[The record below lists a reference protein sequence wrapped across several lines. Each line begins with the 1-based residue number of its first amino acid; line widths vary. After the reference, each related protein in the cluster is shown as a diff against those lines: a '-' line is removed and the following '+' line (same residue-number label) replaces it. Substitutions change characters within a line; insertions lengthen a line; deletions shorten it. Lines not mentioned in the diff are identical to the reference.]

1 MPRHSI
7 TVTAYHA
14 DGTICPS
21 GHRHTTGGTP
31 LTEGCTGRERF
42 VATCSCNVW
51 TSSPSSTK
59 SYAAELGRR
68 HRSDQR
74 PANSTPPPKGPA
86 VLRELLQFDAE
97 D

>member
-21 GHRHTTGGTP
+21 EHRHTTGGNP

-42 VATCSCNVW
+42 LATCSCKQW
-51 TSSPSSTK
+51 TSGPSSTK
-59 SYAAELGRR
+59 SYAAEQGRR
-68 HRSDQR
+68 HRSNQL
-74 PANSTPPPKGPA
+74 PAKSTPPSKGPA
-86 VLRELLQFDAE
+86 ALRKLLRFDAA

>member
-1 MPRHSI
+1 MLRHSI

-21 GHRHTTGGTP
+21 AHRHTAGGTP

-42 VATCSCNVW
+42 IATCNCKKW
-51 TSSPSSTK
+51 TSSPSSPK
-59 SYAAELGRR
+59 SYAAEQGKR
-68 HRSDQR
+68 HRADQ
-74 PANSTPPPKGPA
+74 PQPKPTTASKGPA
-86 VLRELLQFDAE
+86 ALRELLQLDAE

>member
-21 GHRHTTGGTP
+21 GHRPHHRRCAPHRGMYRAGSLP
-31 LTEGCTGRERF
+31 CRLQLQAVDQR
-42 VATCSCNVW
+42 
-51 TSSPSSTK
+51 PSSTK

-68 HRSDQR
+68 HRSDQL
-74 PANSTPPPKGPA
+74 PAKSAPLSKGPA
-86 VLRELLQFDAE
+86 ASRQLLRFDAA